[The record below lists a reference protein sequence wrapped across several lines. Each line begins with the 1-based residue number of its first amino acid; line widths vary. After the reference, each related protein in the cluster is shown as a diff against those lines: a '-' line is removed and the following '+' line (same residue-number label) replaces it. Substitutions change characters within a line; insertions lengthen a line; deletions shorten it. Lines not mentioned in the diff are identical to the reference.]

1 MERCRYDYIGNKV
14 WEILIEQK
22 IDKLPIDIIKI
33 CKNMDID
40 VIESS
45 FRSCSIDYHDKNII
59 NFDEKIKKYEKIRF
73 LIGHELGHI
82 MLNQENGSYSEK
94 EHEANLFA
102 RKLLAPLGIIYNA
115 GINTPDDISQLCDV
129 SKMVA
134 LKRYYRLI
142 KENIIHRY
150 GENSLE
156 NEVIHNF
163 DNFLKAYREQKNT
176 YEIKNILNV
185 KKI

>member
-1 MERCRYDYIGNKV
+1 MERCRYDYIGNRV

-45 FRSCSIDYHDKNII
+45 FKSCSIDYHDKNII
-59 NFDEKIKKYEKIRF
+59 NFNEKIKKYEKVRF

-82 MLNQENGSYSEK
+82 MLNQENESYSEK

-102 RKLLAPLGIIYNA
+102 RKLLVPLGIIYNA
-115 GINTPDDISQLCDV
+115 DINTPNDICQLCNV
-129 SKMVA
+129 SKIVA
-134 LKRYYRLI
+134 LKRYCRLI
-142 KENIIHRY
+142 RENIIHEQ
-150 GENSLE
+150 GENRLE

-163 DNFLKAYREQKNT
+163 NNFLKTYKN
-176 YEIKNILNV
+176 
-185 KKI
+185 